1 MMRYFFIAFLL
12 AFGPL
17 AHIGLLLNNSSFTG
31 ILANTDLLFLL
42 TFLGWAVSC
51 LGLLLA
57 GFEYELH
64 TNNRQTNTQPFMSTD
79 DMT

>member
-1 MMRYFFIAFLL
+1 MMRYVAIAFLL

-17 AHIGLLLNNSSFTG
+17 AHVGLLWSQSSSIG

-64 TNNRQTNTQPFMSTD
+64 TDNSQTNT
-79 DMT
+79 